1 MKTIRFLVIAATL
14 LSTHALSIA
23 KEIDLTVQ
31 VKEQRTLSVPADL
44 ERIAVADPD
53 IADVVVIAGNR
64 NQPGSIILVGKKPGS
79 TSISA
84 WSRNRIETVW
94 KVRVQ
99 SALLGTRQ
107 EGGANIQVSEGNAMI
122 RGESPS
128 LISHANTTAV
138 AATATGKE
146 KVLDNATVRTGGM
159 VQIDVKIV
167 EFSKKVL
174 KEAGFDF
181 LINKSSGLFSFGLL
195 NGNNLIGVDTITGQ
209 YTFMNPAS
217 QAFNLLNRGAINT
230 RIKVIEENGLA
241 RVLAQPSLIA
251 LSGHSASFLAGG
263 ELPIPQAGG
272 LGTTTIT
279 FKPFGIGVTVTPTV
293 LSEDR
298 IVLKV
303 APEASD
309 IDLSNG
315 LVINNT
321 LIPSIATRR
330 AETTMEL
337 GNGESFVIG
346 GLVSRT
352 TRSNASKVPLLGDLP
367 IIGTF
372 FRSMQY
378 AQDEKEL
385 VIIVTPHLVRPLAKG
400 AKLPLPGE
408 EQEKRDSAGNAWG
421 AYLMGI
427 ASQDEL
433 PGFSK

>member
-1 MKTIRFLVIAATL
+1 MKTIRLLAIAVTL
-14 LSTHALSIA
+14 LSMPFLSIA
-23 KEIDLTVQ
+23 KEIDLKIR
-31 VKEQRTLSVPADL
+31 VKEQRTLAVPADL

-53 IADVVVIAGNR
+53 VADVVVIAGNR
-64 NQPGSIILVGKKPGS
+64 NQPGSVILVGKKPGS
-79 TSISA
+79 TSVSV

-94 KVRVQ
+94 KVDVQ
-99 SALLGTRQ
+99 SALLDQLQ
-107 EGGANIQVSEGNAMI
+107 EGTASIQVSEGNALI

-128 LISHANTTAV
+128 VLSHANTTAV
-138 AATATGKE
+138 AATTTKD
-146 KVLDNATVRTGGM
+146 KVLDGATVKTGGM

-167 EFSKKVL
+167 EFSKNVL
-174 KEAGFDF
+174 KQAGFDF
-181 LINKSSGLFSFGLL
+181 LINRSNGAFSFGLL
-195 NGNNLIGVDTITGQ
+195 NGNALLDLDTATGR
-209 YTFMNPAS
+209 YNFRSPAT
-217 QAFNLLNRGAINT
+217 QAFNLLNRGAINA
-230 RIKVIEENGLA
+230 RVQLIEENGLA

-251 LSGHSASFLAGG
+251 LSGHSANFLAGG

-293 LSEDR
+293 LSADR

-352 TRSNASKVPLLGDLP
+352 TRSNANKVPLLGDLP

-385 VIIVTPHLVRPLAKG
+385 VIIVTPHLIRPLAKG

-408 EQEKRDSAGNAWG
+408 DQEKRDSAGNAWG

>member
-1 MKTIRFLVIAATL
+1 MKIIRLLVITATL
-14 LSTHALSIA
+14 LSVQALSQA
-23 KEIDLTVQ
+23 KEIDLTIN
-31 VKEQRTLSVPADL
+31 VKEQRTLAVPADL

-53 IADVVVIAGNR
+53 IADVIVLAGNR
-64 NQPGSIILVGKKPGS
+64 NQPGSVLLVGKKPGS
-79 TSISA
+79 TSVSA

-94 KVRVQ
+94 KVQVQ
-99 SALLGTRQ
+99 SVLLGQ
-107 EGGANIQVSEGNAMI
+107 LQDGGASIQVSEGNALI

-128 LISHANTTAV
+128 VLSHANTTAI
-138 AATATGKE
+138 AGTATGPDKI
-146 KVLDNATVRTGGM
+146 LDSATVRTGGM

-167 EFSKKVL
+167 EFSKNVL
-174 KEAGFDF
+174 KQAGFDF
-181 LINKSSGLFSFGLL
+181 LINKSSGAFSFGLL
-195 NGNNLIGVDTITGQ
+195 NGASVLNLNEATGR
-209 YTFMNPAS
+209 YNFASPAT

-230 RIKVIEENGLA
+230 RIRLIEENGLA

-251 LSGHSASFLAGG
+251 LSGHSANFLAGG
-263 ELPIPQAGG
+263 ELPVPQSGG

-293 LSEDR
+293 LSADR

-330 AETTMEL
+330 AETTLEL
-337 GNGESFVIG
+337 GDGESFIIG

-367 IIGTF
+367 VIGTF

-408 EQEKRDSAGNAWG
+408 DQEKRDSGGNAWG

>member
-1 MKTIRFLVIAATL
+1 MKIIRLLVIAATL
-14 LSTHALSIA
+14 LSTPVLSIA
-23 KEIDLTVQ
+23 KEIDLTIN
-31 VKEQRTLSVPADL
+31 VKEQRTLAVPADL

-53 IADVVVIAGNR
+53 IADVIVIAGNR
-64 NQPGSIILVGKKPGS
+64 NQPGSVILVGKKYGS
-79 TSISA
+79 TSVSA

-94 KVRVQ
+94 KVQVQ
-99 SALLGTRQ
+99 SALLGQ
-107 EGGANIQVSEGNAMI
+107 IPDGGAHIQVSEGNALI
-122 RGESPS
+122 RGASAS
-128 LISHANTTAV
+128 VLSHANTTAI
-138 AATATGKE
+138 AATTTGKE
-146 KVLDNATVRTGGM
+146 KVLDSATVKTGGM

-167 EFSKKVL
+167 EFSKNVL
-174 KEAGFDF
+174 KQAGFDF
-181 LINKSSGLFSFGLL
+181 LINKSSGAFSFGLL
-195 NGNNLIGVDTITGQ
+195 NGNALLDLDAATGR
-209 YTFMNPAS
+209 YNFRSPAS
-217 QAFNLLNRGAINT
+217 QAFNLLNRGAINA
-230 RIKVIEENGLA
+230 RVQLIEENGLA

-251 LSGHSASFLAGG
+251 LSGHSANFLAGG

-293 LSEDR
+293 LSADR

-321 LIPSIATRR
+321 LIPSISTRR

-352 TRSNASKVPLLGDLP
+352 TRSNVNKVPLLGDLP

-385 VIIVTPHLVRPLAKG
+385 VIIVTPHLIRPLAKG

-408 EQEKRDSAGNAWG
+408 DQEKRDSAGNAWG